1 MEELS
6 YQEDPSESPG
16 LLSSGGNSGRQD
28 SEGERRPAF
37 FGYIPRIFRF
47 DNAPTSATGIAMNAS
62 ARATIVMSGVYVGPC
77 LLELATAAAL
87 ENCSSD
93 DDQACAQDAKIYGFK
108 PSSLLTN
115 SAIVAGLVSAA
126 VLPVAGAIIDHTTH
140 RRQVGAYCAFLLT
153 VIKVVE
159 LFGISSSTWFYVA
172 CLQVVS
178 FVLFQL
184 LTVTEYAYSAEIS
197 KDPTEQ
203 SHYQTY
209 FFLVLFVS
217 LILYM
222 FAILIPGKLLGLND
236 VEMARLAI
244 GVSAIASIPLFT
256 ICWKYVFP
264 DRPALSRVPVNQSL
278 LTTGFLRLYE
288 TSKTIRSN
296 LPAVKWFL
304 IAAVFSESANHA
316 VNTIFT
322 TYCKEYLEMTSLQIG
337 MVILMLLFGGIPGT
351 WIGKKVAIMYNP
363 VISAQVCLAF
373 YIATTLGVSLQ
384 LRPASSQN
392 LALLYGFFW
401 GICKGWLHPIHTTI
415 FVTIS
420 PKGQEVEM
428 MGLYFFACQILAFL
442 PPLVF
447 TVLNENGLNMSLGMA
462 SLNIYFALGLFGLN
476 RIGNYQEAVDTVTNS
491 LQSSGS
497 MIKKT
502 DDDCIAS

>member
-16 LLSSGGNSGRQD
+16 LLSSKENNARQD
-28 SEGERRPAF
+28 SEGERRPIF
-37 FGYIPRIFRF
+37 FGHIPRIFRF
-47 DNAPTSATGIAMNAS
+47 DNAPNAATGIAMNVS

-93 DDQACAQDAKIYGFK
+93 DDQVCAQEAKIYGFK

-140 RRQVGAYCAFLLT
+140 RRQVGASCAFLLT

-159 LFGISSSTWFYVA
+159 LGISSSTWFYVA

-184 LTVTEYAYSAEIS
+184 LTVTEYAYSAEMS
-197 KDPTEQ
+197 NDPTEQ

-222 FAILIPGKLLGLND
+222 FEILIPGKLLGLND

-244 GVSAIASIPLFT
+244 GVSAIVSIPMFT
-256 ICWKYVFP
+256 ICWKYLFP
-264 DRPALSRVPVNQSL
+264 DRPALSRVPANQSL

-304 IAAVFSESANHA
+304 IAAVFSEAANQA

-337 MVILMLLFGGIPGT
+337 MVILMLLFGGVPGT
-351 WIGKKVAIMYNP
+351 WIGKKIAIKYNP
-363 VISAQVCLAF
+363 IVSAQVCLTV
-373 YIATTLGVSLQ
+373 YIATTLGASLQ
-384 LRPASSQN
+384 LRPASQN

-428 MGLYFFACQILAFL
+428 MGLYFFACQILTFL
-442 PPLVF
+442 PPFVF
-447 TVLNENGLNMSLGMA
+447 TVLNENGLSMSLGMA

-476 RIGNYQEAVDTVTNS
+476 RIGNYQEAVNTVTNS
-491 LQSSGS
+491 LQSSGC